1 MSLLRPLFV
10 ASALAGAALWAP
22 SAQALVT
29 LFDVQ
34 TSSASAF
41 TITGNNTV
49 NNTLSFSRFDPSA
62 IPASLHRK
70 NIKLLGYD
78 YILKNVTA
86 GGAVTLI
93 NGPSSPAISGPF
105 NSQVRLNFG
114 RLDNNL
120 FVAFDPVAATSN
132 GTLPPG
138 LSSTNLPLV
147 ATASNLVSPEPFIAI
162 PPANTSSYEA
172 PPATPLP
179 SLTKYSASWSYIS
192 PPIGGSNYPNATI
205 GGQVA
210 VRWHYS
216 FEVPGPLPIAG
227 AGAAFAWSRRLRRRV
242 GTLA

>member
-1 MSLLRPLFV
+1 MSLLRPLLF

-22 SAQALVT
+22 GAQALVT
-29 LFDVQ
+29 HYAVQ
-34 TSSASAF
+34 ESSTSSF
-41 TITGNNTV
+41 TITGSTTV

-70 NIKLLGYD
+70 NIQLLGYD
-78 YILKNVTA
+78 YILRNVNV
-86 GGAVTLI
+86 GGVVSLG
-93 NGPSSPAISGPF
+93 NSSPAPISGPF
-105 NSQVRLNFG
+105 YSQVALNFD

-120 FVAFDPVAATSN
+120 FVAFDPLKAQST

-138 LSSTNLPLV
+138 PSFTNLPL
-147 ATASNLVSPEPFIAI
+147 TGSASGLVSPEPFIAL
-162 PPANTSSYEA
+162 ANTANYVN

-179 SLTKYSASWSYIS
+179 SLTRYSASWSYIS
-192 PPIGGSNYPNATI
+192 PPIAGSNYPAATV

-242 GTLA
+242 ATMA